1 MLRAVGIPRAQI
13 GALVDFMRIRDM
25 EKARLGTR
33 VAQLSKEELETDI
46 MSQYV
51 GGKPLTPGERQS
63 QSKLGELADLIEKKG
78 RGYTGPTN

>member
-1 MLRAVGIPRAQI
+1 MRVVGIPRAQI
-13 GALVDFMRIRDM
+13 GAIVDFMRIRDM

-63 QSKLGELADLIEKKG
+63 QSKLGELTEMIKKEG
-78 RGYTGPTN
+78 RAYTGP